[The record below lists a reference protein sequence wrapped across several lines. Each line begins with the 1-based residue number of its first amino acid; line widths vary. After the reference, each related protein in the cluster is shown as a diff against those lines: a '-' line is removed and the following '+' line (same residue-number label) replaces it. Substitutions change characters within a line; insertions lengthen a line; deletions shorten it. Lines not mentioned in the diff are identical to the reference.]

1 MEPKTVRYSITHKD
15 LLAFSLRAIVR
26 NRLIQGTII
35 LLVAYVAYVGLF
47 IQVPGNQPQP
57 SMAVRVVATIVMEFA
72 AIFAMVAF
80 LLSFL
85 FLMLWTKRFKG
96 VIGEHEL
103 TLTDTGIISKSPLS
117 ETTRKWNAL
126 FRIVSTR
133 NQLLLYVNETSAMIV
148 PKRCF
153 ASATEATDFEQTIR
167 DRAKTD

>member
-1 MEPKTVRYSITHKD
+1 MESKTVRYSITHKD
-15 LLAFSLRAIVR
+15 LFAFSLRAIAR

-47 IQVPGNQPQP
+47 IRVPGNQPQP
-57 SMAVRVVATIVMEFA
+57 STAVRIVATIVMEFA
-72 AIFAMVAF
+72 AVFAIVAF

-103 TLTDTGIISKSPLS
+103 TLTDAGMISKSAIS

-126 FRIVSTR
+126 FRIASTR
-133 NQLLLYVNETSAMIV
+133 NHLLLYVNETSAMIV
-148 PKRCF
+148 PKRYF
-153 ASATEATDFEQTIR
+153 ASPTEAAGFEQTIR
-167 DRAKTD
+167 ERAKTD